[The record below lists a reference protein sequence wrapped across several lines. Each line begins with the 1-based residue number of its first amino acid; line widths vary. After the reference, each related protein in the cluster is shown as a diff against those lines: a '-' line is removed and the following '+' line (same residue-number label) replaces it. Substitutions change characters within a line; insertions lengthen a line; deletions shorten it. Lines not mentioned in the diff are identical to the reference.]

1 MEDSGTLPPD
11 SEVEGLA
18 DLAAKL
24 NLLFEKTRPAGKPPL
39 SNDAAAEGIRK
50 KYKVSISGSYLWALR
65 NGKKANPTVLHLR
78 AIAKYFGVDPIYLIE
93 EGPHDD
99 IESELGAIAALR
111 DAGVRNLAARAFG
124 LTPRSLESLAK
135 MADHAR
141 ELDGLPPASSTEV
154 GEGEAAGGGSQ

>member
-1 MEDSGTLPPD
+1 MDDSETLPSG
-11 SEVEGLA
+11 SEVDGLA

-24 NLLFEKTRPAGKPPL
+24 NLLFEKSRPAGKPAQ
-39 SNDAAAEGIRK
+39 SNDAAAEGIWK

-65 NGKKANPTVLHLR
+65 NGKKTNPTVLHLR
-78 AIAKYFGVDPIYLIE
+78 AIAKYFGVEPRYLIE
-93 EGPHDD
+93 EGPHED

-135 MADHAR
+135 MVDHAR
-141 ELDGLPPASSTEV
+141 ELDGLPPAASSDA
-154 GEGEAAGGGSQ
+154 GEGDAPDGGSK